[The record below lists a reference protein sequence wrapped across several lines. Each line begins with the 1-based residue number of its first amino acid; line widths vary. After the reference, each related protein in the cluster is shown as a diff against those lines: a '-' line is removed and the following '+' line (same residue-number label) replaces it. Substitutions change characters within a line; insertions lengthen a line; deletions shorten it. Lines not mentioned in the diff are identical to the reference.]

1 LNILYLKYLNS
12 LLGDF
17 FMKKTIAIVAVLAA
31 ALSFASAKSYSF
43 TFGAHGFFGEG
54 WGASWDDGQN
64 VPSDATKPFAANMLY
79 GGGAFVNLPING
91 TVGIQPE
98 VNYMVNN
105 AGYTGTST
113 TSILGVSATVTSA
126 NTLTYSS
133 VDIPVFLTFKA
144 QKFTLLAGPY
154 ISIPVSTLN
163 CAYTTTGSTNLSS
176 STGTSSGSSQ
186 YDLKKPV
193 FGLAL
198 GANVAER
205 MGGQYLIL
213 GARYMLDFSPVTT
226 VETSNNTT
234 TETKIYTRRGLTLD
248 AGIRFAL

>member
-1 LNILYLKYLNS
+1 
-12 LLGDF
+12 
-17 FMKKTIAIVAVLAA
+17 MKKTIAIVAVLAA

-91 TVGIQPE
+91 TIGIQPE

-105 AGYTGTST
+105 AGYTATDSVFKGA
-113 TSILGVSATVTSA
+113 ATVTTA

-163 CAYTTTGSTNLSS
+163 WAYTQTASS
-176 STGTSSGSSQ
+176 SLISITPSGSSQ